1 MPVAYCL
8 RSWDRLASRKCIL
21 QLLILVRCSAKTR
34 RPRGAGN
41 HRRSERGYCPRKG
54 SHNQPYTNQSWNQ
67 CRTCKY
73 FIALLQIFHYKIHG
87 CRKWGFIIKKSQA
100 CEFIYSP
107 VITKC
112 PFIFIVADVE
122 KNGGMVIESS
132 NLRVHFSVHRIE
144 EPLTGGVHT
153 ASKHQVLPNNQTQF
167 VSNLKWD
174 IIFILYSTW

>member
-1 MPVAYCL
+1 MRC
-8 RSWDRLASRKCIL
+8 
-21 QLLILVRCSAKTR
+21 QLLTVSVVWIAWPVGNVSFSFWFWSVARRRQDDLVALVITVDLSADIV
-34 RPRGAGN
+34 
-41 HRRSERGYCPRKG
+41 HVKG
-54 SHNQPYTNQSWNQ
+54 HIISL
-67 CRTCKY
+67 
-73 FIALLQIFHYKIHG
+73 IQIKVGISAVPANISLHGKIHG

-153 ASKHQVLPNNQTQF
+153 ASKHQVLPNNQTQLI
-167 VSNLKWD
+167 SNLKWEV
-174 IIFILYSTW
+174 ISILCGS